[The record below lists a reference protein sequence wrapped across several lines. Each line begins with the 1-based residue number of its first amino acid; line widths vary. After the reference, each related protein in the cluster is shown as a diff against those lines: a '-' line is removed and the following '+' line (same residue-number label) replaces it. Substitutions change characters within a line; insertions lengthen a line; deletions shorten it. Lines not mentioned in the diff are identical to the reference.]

1 MNKKN
6 SNEVTNENN
15 ISDRIIQELLKNPK
29 RTDREI
35 AKKLNTY
42 RQKIWRHRKQLE
54 DTNKIWGYTAITNE
68 SERNHVVYLI
78 LIKMKPMDEKL
89 SSLIINRNIKKEP
102 SKQKIRLINVLYV
115 NGEYDWLIMFS
126 APDHKT
132 ARRYYDSLRV
142 AYNDYLLEKPKIID
156 VNFTLIREGKINPD
170 IKKLKTYV
178 PLE

>member
-1 MNKKN
+1 MNKKKIKK
-6 SNEVTNENN
+6 ETDKKN
-15 ISDRIIQELLKNPK
+15 ISDQIQEELLKNPK

-35 AKKLNTY
+35 AKKLKTY
-42 RQKIWRHRKQLE
+42 RQKVWRHRKKLE
-54 DTNKIWGYTAITNE
+54 EENHLWGYTTILDE
-68 SERNHVVYLI
+68 SKKEHVVYLI

-89 SSLIINRNIKKEP
+89 SNLIINRNIKKEP

-126 APDHKT
+126 APNHKT

-156 VNFTLIREGKINPD
+156 VNFTLIREGKINPE
-170 IKKLKTYV
+170 INKLKSYV
-178 PLE
+178 PLK